1 MTLSIGNGM
10 YIDWYYESHSWLLT
24 ILICHLII
32 TFILYFCEI
41 ENENYENNLLLPV
54 MYSLLKVITENIFL
68 KSITEN
74 MLVHIQGEVEAC
86 VPLVWFAIACALI
99 LHFSPTLPYCFTSN
113 LYSYL
118 KLGFYVIYGFVI
130 LSSFWGRKG
139 LY

>member
-1 MTLSIGNGM
+1 M
-10 YIDWYYESHSWLLT
+10 
-24 ILICHLII
+24 ICHLII

-86 VPLVWFAIACALI
+86 VPLYDLQLHVHLYYISAPHCPTALQATCI
-99 LHFSPTLPYCFTSN
+99 VT
-113 LYSYL
+113 
-118 KLGFYVIYGFVI
+118 
-130 LSSFWGRKG
+130 
-139 LY
+139 